1 MQMAV
6 VGRIV
11 VEGRGAMT
19 IKLDTIDRDIVRC
32 LMRDGRK
39 SSAAVARELDQ
50 VDRTV
55 QYRIDRLIK
64 SGVVEVVALVVPQA
78 LGYNIIA
85 DIHCQVDIAR
95 INEVAETIAQF
106 EEVGYVGCSTGDQD
120 VSVQAYFE
128 STTRMYEFI
137 TEKLGKL
144 DGIRHTRTAVV
155 PRVVKSIVDWSIP
168 AERITSPDD
177 A

>member
-1 MQMAV
+1 MK
-6 VGRIV
+6 I
-11 VEGRGAMT
+11 T
-19 IKLDTIDRDIVRC
+19 LDAIDRDIVRC

-39 SSAAVARELDQ
+39 SSAAVARELGL

-64 SGVVEVVALVVPQA
+64 SGALEVVALVVPQV
-78 LGYNIIA
+78 LGYDIIA

-95 INEVAETIAQF
+95 INEVAEAISQF

-120 VSVQAYFE
+120 VSLQAYFE
-128 STTRMYEFI
+128 STTKMYEFI

-144 DGIRHTRTAVV
+144 EGIRHTRTAVV
-155 PRVVKSIVDWSIP
+155 PRVVKSIVYWEIP
-168 AERITSPDD
+168 SERISSTGEN
-177 A
+177 

>member
-1 MQMAV
+1 M
-6 VGRIV
+6 
-11 VEGRGAMT
+11 
-19 IKLDTIDRDIVRC
+19 IKLDSIDRDIVKS

-39 SSAAVARELDQ
+39 TSASVARELDL

-64 SGVVEVVALVVPQA
+64 SGAVEIVALVVPQA
-78 LGYNIIA
+78 LGYNIIV
-85 DIHCQVDIAR
+85 DIHCQVDISR
-95 INEVAETIAQF
+95 INEVAETVAQF
-106 EEVGYVGCSTGDQD
+106 EEVGYVGCSTGEQD
-120 VSVQAYFE
+120 VSLQAYFE
-128 STTRMYEFI
+128 STAKMYEFL

-168 AERITSPDD
+168 SERITPADEE
-177 A
+177 

>member
-1 MQMAV
+1 
-6 VGRIV
+6 
-11 VEGRGAMT
+11 MT
-19 IKLDTIDRDIVRC
+19 IKLDTIDRDIVQC

-39 SSAAVARELDQ
+39 GCAAVARELNLA
-50 VDRTV
+50 DRTV

-64 SGVVEVVALVVPQA
+64 SGVVEVVALVVPQS
-78 LGYNIIA
+78 LGYTIIA

-95 INEVAETIAQF
+95 INEVAETIARF

-128 STTRMYEFI
+128 STTSMYAFI

-144 DGIRHTRTAVV
+144 EGIRHTRTAVV
-155 PRVVKSIVDWSIP
+155 PRVVKSIVDWGIP
-168 AERITSPDD
+168 AERITSG
-177 A
+177 AEG

>member
-1 MQMAV
+1 
-6 VGRIV
+6 
-11 VEGRGAMT
+11 MT

-39 SSAAVARELDQ
+39 SCAAVARELNLAE
-50 VDRTV
+50 RTV
-55 QYRIDRLIK
+55 QYRVDRLMR
-64 SGVVEVVALVVPQA
+64 SGAVEVVALVVPQV

-120 VSVQAYFE
+120 VSIQAYFE
-128 STTRMYEFI
+128 STAKMYEFI

-168 AERITSPDD
+168 SGRIAQADGD
-177 A
+177 